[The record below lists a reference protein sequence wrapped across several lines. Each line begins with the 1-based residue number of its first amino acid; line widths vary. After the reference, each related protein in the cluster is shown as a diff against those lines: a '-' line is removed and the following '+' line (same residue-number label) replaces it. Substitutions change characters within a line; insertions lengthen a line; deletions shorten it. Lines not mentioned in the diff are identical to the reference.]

1 MSERIPLLIICHLN
15 AEHLAQIGEHF
26 EVFFAVK
33 PAQREAVL
41 AEHGPRIRAV
51 LTIGA
56 IGVSQVELDAMPA
69 LELICALGAGY
80 EQLNV
85 PALHARNIAVANGAG
100 CNAACVADH
109 AFALVLAEL
118 RQIRNMD
125 RACRA
130 GQWRVGMQ
138 PPAQAAGKRLGI
150 FGMGAIGLGIAKRA
164 QGFDMQVAYCNRK
177 RRVDAPFEYFAQLV
191 DLARWADVLVCAAPG
206 GAATQHAVN
215 AEVLQALGS
224 KGYLVNIA
232 RGSVVDTQA
241 LAQALRSGTIAGA
254 GLDVYESEPLPPTE
268 LIDLDNVVLTPH
280 TGGWSPESVQ
290 IMVDRF
296 IDNMRAHLQ
305 GQPLISPIAL

>member
-1 MSERIPLLIICHLN
+1 MSDRIPLLVICHLS
-15 AEHLAQIGEHF
+15 ADHLAQIGEHF

-41 AEHGPRIRAV
+41 AEHGPRIRVV

-56 IGVSQVELDAMPA
+56 IGVSQSELDAMPA

-80 EQLNV
+80 EQLDV
-85 PALHARNIAVANGAG
+85 PALHARHIAVANGAG

-177 RRVDAPFEYFAQLV
+177 PRADAPFEYFAQLV

-215 AEVLQALGS
+215 ADVLQALGP
-224 KGYLVNIA
+224 KGVLVNIG
-232 RGSVVDTQA
+232 RGSVVDTGA
-241 LAQALRSGTIAGA
+241 LAQALQDKTIAGA
-254 GLDVYESEPLPPTE
+254 ALDVYESEPAPPAE
-268 LIDLDNVVLTPH
+268 LIGYDTLVISPH
-280 TGGWSPESVQ
+280 LGGWSPEAVARSE
-290 IMVDRF
+290 RHF
-296 IDNMRAHLQ
+296 IDNARRFLA
-305 GQPLISPIAL
+305 GEPLLTPL

>member
-1 MSERIPLLIICHLN
+1 MSERIPLLIICHLS

-56 IGVSQVELDAMPA
+56 IGVSQAELDAMPA
-69 LELICALGAGY
+69 LELVCALGAGY
-80 EQLNV
+80 EQLDV
-85 PALHARNIAVANGAG
+85 PALHARHIAVANGAG

-177 RRVDAPFEYFAQLV
+177 PRADAPFEYFVQLV

-215 AEVLQALGS
+215 ADVLQALGP
-224 KGYLVNIA
+224 KGVLVNIG
-232 RGSVVDTQA
+232 RGSVVDTAA
-241 LAQALRSGTIAGA
+241 LAQALQDKVIAGA
-254 GLDVYESEPLPPTE
+254 ALDVYESEPKPPHE
-268 LIDLDNVVLTPH
+268 LIGFDSLIITPH
-280 TGGWSPESVQ
+280 IGGWSPEAVQ
-290 IMVDRF
+290 ATVDRF
-296 IDNMRAHLQ
+296 IANARGHFDGTGLV
-305 GQPLISPIAL
+305 SPVL